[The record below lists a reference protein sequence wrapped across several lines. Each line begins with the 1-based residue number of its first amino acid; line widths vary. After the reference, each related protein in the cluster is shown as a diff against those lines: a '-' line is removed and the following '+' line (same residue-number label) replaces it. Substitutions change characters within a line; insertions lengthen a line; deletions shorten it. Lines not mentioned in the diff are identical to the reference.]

1 MQVTLAFT
9 LDKDVLSVNAM
20 SVVQQIFSVTGME
33 YAHVKTAPLVQN
45 VICAVRTSSISHLRD
60 ASKYW

>member
-9 LDKDVLSVNAM
+9 LGRDVLSVNAM

-33 YAHVKTAPLVQN
+33 YALVKTAPLVQN
-45 VICAVRTSSISHLRD
+45 VTFAGRTSSISHLRD
-60 ASKYW
+60 ASKYG